1 MNLELKKRM
10 ISSFVIVL
18 IFLFCL
24 YIHKFTWLIFVISC
38 CLLLWFEWIKMV
50 KKIMFKN
57 IIKKYLSYILS
68 FLYLLYAGLI
78 FYYVGL
84 DTSLFILL
92 ASTCVCSDIGGYVF
106 GKIIGGKK
114 LTKISP
120 NKTISGSIGSF
131 VFSIIIFNLILYIY
145 VDINYFKIET
155 LILYLIIPFILSL
168 INQLGDLFISYF
180 KRKAKIKNTSEL
192 IPGHGGIL
200 DRFDGII
207 FAIPLVILLF
217 ILLSF
222 FHPLYN
228 L

>member
-1 MNLELKKRM
+1 MNLELKKRI
-10 ISSFVIVL
+10 ISSFVLVF

-24 YIHKFTWLIFVISC
+24 YIHKFTWLFFVISC
-38 CLLLWFEWIKMV
+38 CLLIWFEWINMV
-50 KKIMFKN
+50 KKIKFKN

-92 ASTCVCSDIGGYVF
+92 ASTCVCSDIGGYIF

-131 VFSIIIFNLILYIY
+131 VFSITIFNLIIYLYG
-145 VDINYFKIET
+145 DIHNFKIEI
-155 LILYLIIPFILSL
+155 LIWNLIIPLILSL
-168 INQLGDLFISYF
+168 INQLGDLFVSYF
-180 KRKAKIKNTSEL
+180 KRKAGIKNTSKL
-192 IPGHGGIL
+192 IPGHGGVL

-207 FAIPLVILLF
+207 FAIPSVMLLF

-222 FHPLYN
+222 FHPFYN

>member
-207 FAIPLVILLF
+207 FAIPLV
-217 ILLSF
+217 
-222 FHPLYN
+222 
-228 L
+228 

>member
-10 ISSFVIVL
+10 ISSFVIVF

-24 YIHKFTWLIFVISC
+24 YIHKFTWLFFVISC
-38 CLLLWFEWIKMV
+38 CLLLWFEWINMV
-50 KKIMFKN
+50 KKIKFKN
-57 IIKKYLSYILS
+57 IIKNYLSYILS

-145 VDINYFKIET
+145 VDITYFKIET
-155 LILYLIIPFILSL
+155 LI
-168 INQLGDLFISYF
+168 
-180 KRKAKIKNTSEL
+180 
-192 IPGHGGIL
+192 
-200 DRFDGII
+200 
-207 FAIPLVILLF
+207 
-217 ILLSF
+217 
-222 FHPLYN
+222 
-228 L
+228 